1 MALVTRCPN
10 CDTTFRVT
18 AQHLKAHGGDVRCG
32 SCAHIFNGFATLT
45 TVQETKGDEPSVD
58 LKGVK
63 SDTIT
68 VTGVKEMGSSRP
80 NSDHEL
86 RVAGEL
92 DPISSTVPRDI
103 ARETPDADN
112 LTIEREFYELS
123 EPRKNQ
129 GGWIAVSIF
138 LVIMLAGQLIYS
150 YRSEISIQVPS
161 ARPYLENYCELLGC
175 TVPSSQQSDLL
186 SIESSDL
193 KSDPTTGDEAAV
205 LTAVLRNYAPIP
217 QAYPMLELTLTDVHE
232 QALASHIFKP
242 NEYLGREMRP
252 EQTIAAGQEVE
263 IRLRLDI
270 GGLNVAGYK
279 LFLLYQ

>member
-1 MALVTRCPN
+1 MALVTRCSN

-45 TVQETKGDEPSVD
+45 MVQETKGDELSVD

-68 VTGVKEMGSSRP
+68 VPCLKEMGSSRL
-80 NSDHEL
+80 NSEHEL

-92 DPISSTVPRDI
+92 NPNSSTAPQDI
-103 ARETPDADN
+103 AVETPDAGN
-112 LTIEREFYELS
+112 LTIEQEFYELS
-123 EPRKNQ
+123 EPRKSQ

-138 LVIMLAGQLIYS
+138 LLIMLVGQLIYS
-150 YRSEISIQVPS
+150 YRSEISIQAPS
-161 ARPYLENYCELLGC
+161 ARLYLEQYCELLGC
-175 TVPSSQQSDLL
+175 TISSSQQSDLL

-193 KSDPTTGDEAAV
+193 KSDPTTGDEAAI

-232 QALASHIFKP
+232 QPLASHIFKP

-252 EQTIAAGQEVE
+252 EQTIAPGQEIE
-263 IRLRLDI
+263 IRLRLDM

-279 LFLLYQ
+279 LFLLYH